1 MTGTVN
7 QGEPAGLRRV
17 RLRVAASLG
26 LGVAVSLWCVVNVL
40 ATQLPAAPSDPRG
53 HAEAI
58 RHLRL
63 GQENLRAE
71 QWDKAEIEFKAA
83 VKLEPTLEMAHY
95 GLGQV
100 YMNTRR
106 FPAAV
111 AAYLA
116 CRDAFTTNISR
127 LAANDMQAQR
137 ALDDEIRNLEDE
149 RALLASGRV
158 RSSVSGGP
166 AALDQ
171 RINDLRQRRFR
182 DPKTATVTP
191 TWISLALGSAY
202 FRSGSL
208 PDAEREYR
216 ATLAVDPKL
225 GEAHN
230 NLAVVCLLTGRLD
243 EADVEIR
250 MAEKAGFRVNP
261 QLKEDVKKARAR
273 P

>member
-1 MTGTVN
+1 M
-7 QGEPAGLRRV
+7 
-17 RLRVAASLG
+17 
-26 LGVAVSLWCVVNVL
+26 
-40 ATQLPAAPSDPRG
+40 
-53 HAEAI
+53 
-58 RHLRL
+58 RHQRL
-63 GQENLRAE
+63 GQENLHAE
-71 QWDKAEIEFKAA
+71 QWDKAEVEFTAA

-116 CRDAFTTNISR
+116 CRDAFVSNTAR
-127 LAANDMQAQR
+127 LASNDMQAER
-137 ALDDEIRNLEDE
+137 ALDDEIRNLEDQ
-149 RALLASGRV
+149 RTLMASGRV
-158 RSSVSGGP
+158 TSMLSGGP
-166 AALDQ
+166 VDLDR
-171 RINDLRQRRFR
+171 RINDLRQRRLR
-182 DPKTATVTP
+182 DPNAAIHTP

-202 FRSGSL
+202 FRSGAL

-230 NLAVVCLLTGRLD
+230 NLAVVCLLTGRLT
-243 EADVEIR
+243 EADVEIK
-250 MAEKAGFRVNP
+250 MAEKAGFKVNP
-261 QLKEDVKKARAR
+261 QLKQDVKKALAH